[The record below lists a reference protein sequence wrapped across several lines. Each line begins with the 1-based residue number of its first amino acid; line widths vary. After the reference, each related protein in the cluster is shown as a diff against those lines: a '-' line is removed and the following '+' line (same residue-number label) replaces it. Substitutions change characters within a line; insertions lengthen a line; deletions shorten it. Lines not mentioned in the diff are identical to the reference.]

1 MSFCINWFGSR
12 YPQNDKYLKRKIPK
26 KDKYKLQNDK
36 GKALFIFR
44 VFNSSINF
52 DCVNIKQVVWYD

>member
-26 KDKYKLQNDK
+26 KTNTNYKM
-36 GKALFIFR
+36 
-44 VFNSSINF
+44 
-52 DCVNIKQVVWYD
+52 IKEKLYLYFEFLIVVLILTVLT